1 MLMRQ
6 QICDL
11 AFCICYMA
19 QFLETLFINKYVF
32 FQIMVQRCLAA
43 RNISHAKGGTLLS
56 GYLKILP
63 LFIMII
69 PGMVS
74 RILFT
79 GKYERLVVA
88 SKV

>member
-1 MLMRQ
+1 
-6 QICDL
+6 
-11 AFCICYMA
+11 
-19 QFLETLFINKYVF
+19 
-32 FQIMVQRCLAA
+32 MVQRCLAA
-43 RNISHAKGGTLLS
+43 RNISHAKGGTLLG

-79 GKYERLVVA
+79 GKLV
-88 SKV
+88 KVES